1 MDVEEDSEISEIGL
15 IDIIIIEIK
24 DSTNRD
30 NMDLNREEEDL
41 DLEEETGIKRSDN
54 VCSFKFLLLNED
66 RIEIIKFKC

>member
-1 MDVEEDSEISEIGL
+1 MDEEEDSEISEIGL

-54 VCSFKFLLLNED
+54 SCSFNF
-66 RIEIIKFKC
+66 F

>member
-54 VCSFKFLLLNED
+54 FVHLIYFNK
-66 RIEIIKFKC
+66 

>member
-1 MDVEEDSEISEIGL
+1 MDEEEDLEMPEIGL

-24 DSTNRD
+24 DSINRD

-54 VCSFKFLLLNED
+54 FVHVIYFNK
-66 RIEIIKFKC
+66 

>member
-41 DLEEETGIKRSDN
+41 DLEEETGIKRNDN
-54 VCSFKFLLLNED
+54 FCSFKFLLINED